1 MGRALVTRLVLDLEW
16 RTTLLT
22 VLLFPLLIG
31 LGFWQLERA
40 EEKRSLAERNAE
52 RRALA
57 PVSLAELEAL
67 ADDEQADRRVRLYGR
82 FLAAPQLLVDNQLRG
97 GRYGHD
103 VISLFVDQASGRT
116 VLLNRGWIP
125 GDPSR
130 RTLPEVEVRAG
141 ELNLTARVYVPPGE
155 PYVLEAERFDALE
168 ERMLVQ
174 QAGSPALR
182 EALAAAIEAPLY
194 AHELRLLPGQPAG
207 FRRDW
212 PGVNVSPAKHRGY
225 ALQWF
230 TMAGALVL
238 LFLWHSS
245 NVATF
250 WRRRDG
256 ADTTE
261 A

>member
-1 MGRALVTRLVLDLEW
+1 VKRLVFDLEW

-22 VLLFPLLIG
+22 ALLLPLLVG

-40 EEKRSLAERNAE
+40 AEKTALAERNAE

-57 PVSLAELEAL
+57 PVSLAELAAL
-67 ADDEQADRRVRLYGR
+67 AESEQADRRVRLQGHL
-82 FLAAPQLLVDNQLRG
+82 LARPQLLVDNQLRG

-103 VISLFVDQASGRT
+103 VISLFVDAPSGRT

-130 RTLPEVEVRAG
+130 RSLPEVAVPGG
-141 ELNLTARVYVPPGE
+141 ELRLTARVYVPPGE
-155 PYVLEAERFDALE
+155 PYVLQAERFDALE
-168 ERMLVQ
+168 DRMLVQ

-182 EALAAAIEAPLY
+182 EALAAGIGQPLFE
-194 AHELRLLPGQPAG
+194 HELRLLPGQPAG

-212 PGVNVSPAKHRGY
+212 PVVNVSPAKHQGY

-230 TMAGALVL
+230 TMAAALIL

-245 NVATF
+245 NLATF

-256 ADTTE
+256 ADSKE